1 MPDIIKGY
9 KIRIPNVTGNV
20 DIICRA
26 TSQQSSSNIY
36 TVTNNLTNS
45 TNDNKATSANE
56 GSAYT
61 ATVTPNSGYE
71 LMNVAIT
78 MGGVNVTSSVYT
90 YQNGNAVI
98 NITSVTGDIVITIQ
112 AVATSGGDIGGGGDT
127 GGGSE
132 PGTGSEPVSG
142 NVLSY
147 MTYGKGINQTSGVIT
162 DNPECW
168 ATVDAVPV
176 VIGRTYTITL
186 DATWAW
192 VYGFDNED
200 NYTAQLILG
209 TNENPQNATFTAS
222 TEKIRFGCYDPS
234 HTLTYC
240 MLTESSDEI
249 TYSVTRNLAYCSSS
263 NTSGSVIAGNSYV
276 TTLSANSG
284 YTLGNITVTMGG
296 ADISSS
302 AVNGNSVRIS
312 NVTGNIVISCTATSS
327 SSGGG
332 TTPPSSGG
340 NTPSTGGD
348 LTGTYLFFGD
358 SICAGGGSNGYGYPE
373 AVKAKQP
380 SMTAINYAVSG
391 TCIAKNDSYDV
402 NYPSILS
409 RIQGS
414 TPYADY
420 VVLEGGFNDSWGQ
433 RNPLGTLKGGSAP
446 TTADAIRSY
455 SASLNAYQYTDA
467 LEKCICEI
475 KLKYWDK
482 KIFFVIPH
490 TVDAAVYANT
500 YHSRAIEV
508 CNKWGVIVI
517 DLRNCGMPS
526 HQDGT
531 YNVDGTHPS
540 AAGYDKYFAQNIINV
555 LKANK

>member
-1 MPDIIKGY
+1 MAK
-9 KIRIPNVTGNV
+9 R
-20 DIICRA
+20 
-26 TSQQSSSNIY
+26 
-36 TVTNNLTNS
+36 
-45 TNDNKATSANE
+45 
-56 GSAYT
+56 
-61 ATVTPNSGYE
+61 
-71 LMNVAIT
+71 
-78 MGGVNVTSSVYT
+78 
-90 YQNGNAVI
+90 I
-98 NITSVTGDIVITIQ
+98 NI
-112 AVATSGGDIGGGGDT
+112 
-127 GGGSE
+127 
-132 PGTGSEPVSG
+132 P
-142 NVLSY
+142 
-147 MTYGKGINQTSGVIT
+147 
-162 DNPECW
+162 
-168 ATVDAVPV
+168 
-176 VIGRTYTITL
+176 
-186 DATWAW
+186 
-192 VYGFDNED
+192 
-200 NYTAQLILG
+200 
-209 TNENPQNATFTAS
+209 
-222 TEKIRFGCYDPS
+222 
-234 HTLTYC
+234 
-240 MLTESSDEI
+240 
-249 TYSVTRNLAYCSSS
+249 
-263 NTSGSVIAGNSYV
+263 
-276 TTLSANSG
+276 
-284 YTLGNITVTMGG
+284 
-296 ADISSS
+296 
-302 AVNGNSVRIS
+302 
-312 NVTGNIVISCTATSS
+312 NVTGNIVITVRTSAIT
-327 SSGGG
+327 GG

-402 NYPSILS
+402 FFFLMLS
-409 RIQGS
+409 RIPGS

-540 AAGYDKYFAQNIINV
+540 AAGYDKYFAPTIINV